1 VGKWEGSR
9 GIGMLIGG
17 GKRVL
22 DVFYRGCINCAD
34 KKAACAAVGGLL
46 KAQKGW
52 KQRQCEIECCT
63 GDNCNTYNAFKDGST
78 TLSTIL
84 STQNASLT
92 EAGLSTQTPTIQAT
106 LPIMGK
112 QTAEKENKANF
123 GLIFG
128 LLFGLLVLVIFVF
141 AVVFVITIKKLS
153 RRNPANSQNFAL
165 VEHRTRLIST

>member
-1 VGKWEGSR
+1 
-9 GIGMLIGG
+9 MN
-17 GKRVL
+17 
-22 DVFYRGCINCAD
+22 NCH
-34 KKAACAAVGGLL
+34 L
-46 KAQKGW
+46 
-52 KQRQCEIECCT
+52 
-63 GDNCNTYNAFKDGST
+63 F
-78 TLSTIL
+78 LSF
-84 STQNASLT
+84 S
-92 EAGLSTQTPTIQAT
+92 AGLSTQTPTIQAT